1 MRVVVEVFSK
11 ERRARWFLLACLQS
25 AVGTGAATVALVVL
39 AYERHRSP
47 WAITLVLLAEWLPSM
62 VAGPLLGAMVDRWSR
77 RGCAIAADLL
87 SAGAF
92 IALAL
97 VDSFAATVALALVA
111 GIGISLWSP
120 AILAAL
126 PSLVAPERQSAVTS
140 LFGATRDA
148 GRTLGPL
155 AAAAAFPLIGI
166 EAVMIINGATF
177 AVSAVAMAL
186 ISFGERSAEV
196 APGGARRLLAD
207 AREGLVASWRLPG
220 VAVILWSSTAI
231 IFTVAMINVGELLL
245 AREIGA
251 DASGYALLVVA
262 WGAGFVVGSLLGAS
276 GGPLHTMKWRY
287 AFGAAV
293 LGASVLG
300 AAAATMYGVM
310 LAVFLVMGIGN
321 GLFVVYERLIIHAA
335 VPPRLH
341 GRAFAVLDMLTG
353 WGYAAAF
360 ILAGALLGALGTRE
374 TFAVAGGATVL
385 VSVMAALAL
394 RRVWLPPSGV
404 APEPAPS
411 KQ

>member
-1 MRVVVEVFSK
+1 LRAVLDVLSN

-39 AYERHRSP
+39 AYERLQSP

-77 RGCAIAADLL
+77 RACAIVADLL
-87 SAGAF
+87 SAVAF

-148 GRTLGPL
+148 GRTIGPL
-155 AAAAAFPLIGI
+155 VAAALFPLVGV
-166 EAVMIINGATF
+166 ETVMVVNGVTF
-177 AVSAVAMAL
+177 AISAAAMAL
-186 ISFGERSAEV
+186 ISFGERPGEA
-196 APGGARRLLAD
+196 APGGWRRLLAE
-207 AREGLVASWRLPG
+207 ARDGLVLSWRLPG

-231 IFTVAMINVGELLL
+231 IFTVAMVNVGELLL
-245 AREIGA
+245 ARDVGA
-251 DASGYALLVVA
+251 GASGYAMLVVA
-262 WGAGFVVGSLLGAS
+262 WGVGFAFGSLLGAS
-276 GGPLHTMKWRY
+276 GGPLHVMKWRY
-287 AFGAAV
+287 ATGAAV
-293 LGASVLG
+293 LGASV
-300 AAAATMYGVM
+300 AAAAAVHAFGVM
-310 LAVFLVMGIGN
+310 IGVFVVMGVGN

-335 VPPRLH
+335 VPANLH

-360 ILAGALLGALGTRE
+360 ILAGGLIGALGTRP
-374 TFAVAGGATVL
+374 TLFLAGTATVI
-385 VSVMAALAL
+385 VSAFAALAL
-394 RRVWLPPSGV
+394 RRVWVPSP
-404 APEPAPS
+404 AEPEATRQS
-411 KQ
+411 A